1 MGDGGRKHSPN
12 DSYQTPTSVLQAS
25 TERILEP
32 HVPTTASGA
41 DYELKKNSHV
51 QSIARGMLQ
60 GFPSKYIGQ
69 DASQPWLIF
78 WILESFS
85 ILQVGLDPANKQ
97 RSARFSSHPTQSV
110 KSYRTGCRA
119 IDTVL
124 ACQHPD
130 GGFGGGPRQSAHL
143 LPTYAAVC
151 ALAIAGRPGPGGG
164 WDEIDRYVADAK
176 CTTLYHRF
184 NDVLKR

>member
-12 DSYQTPTSVLQAS
+12 DLYQTPTSILQES
-25 TERILEP
+25 TERILAS
-32 HVPTTASGA
+32 HVPTSASEA
-41 DYELKKNSHV
+41 NYELKKNTHI
-51 QSIARGMLQ
+51 QFIARAMLQ

-78 WILESFS
+78 WNLESFS
-85 ILQVGLDPANKQ
+85 ILQVGLDSGLKQ
-97 RSARFSSHPTQSV
+97 RLAQSSSPLTNCP
-110 KSYRTGCRA
+110 SYRADYRA

-130 GGFGGGPRQSAHL
+130 GGFGGGPGQTAHL

-151 ALAIAGRPGPGGG
+151 ALAIAGRPGLGGG
-164 WDEIDRYVADAK
+164 WNEIDRYVADVK
-176 CTTLYHRF
+176 CASLCH
-184 NDVLKR
+184 

>member
-12 DSYQTPTSVLQAS
+12 DSYQTPTSILQES
-25 TERILEP
+25 TERIL
-32 HVPTTASGA
+32 ASYVRINAPEA
-41 DYELKKNSHV
+41 DYELKRDTHI
-51 QSIARGMLQ
+51 QFIARAMFQ
-60 GFPSKYIGQ
+60 GFPSKYTSQ

-85 ILQVGLDPANKQ
+85 TLQVGLDPGNKQ
-97 RSARFSSHPTQSV
+97 RPARFSSYPLKYQ
-110 KSYRTGCRA
+110 SYRMGYRA

-130 GGFGGGPRQSAHL
+130 GGFGGGPGQSAHL

-151 ALAIAGRPGPGGG
+151 ALAIAGRPGPDGG
-164 WDEIDRYVADAK
+164 WDKIDRYVADVKRAS
-176 CTTLYHRF
+176 LYHRF
-184 NDVLKR
+184 NSVLKR